1 MKDLD
6 DKLSEDDKKDLNE
19 ALDKLKAANASG
31 NVDDI
36 KTEIEN
42 LNSIWSSKSSS
53 MYANSTD
60 GTEPPMQ
67 EAPSSDD
74 SSKKDEKKIEDAD
87 FEVVED

>member
-1 MKDLD
+1 
-6 DKLSEDDKKDLNE
+6 
-19 ALDKLKAANASG
+19 
-31 NVDDI
+31 
-36 KTEIEN
+36 
-42 LNSIWSSKSSS
+42 